1 MKKFFILPLFVLTT
15 SYGAESLSRGATD
28 AASVYQQVQSGPLN
42 NTDAEHVFRVGQ
54 EAQNNKQTQQ
64 LIDPW
69 IRQRIQ
75 AAEQQA
81 GKDAEGLVNNANQ
94 WQNHAKK
101 YSQETQDLVTN
112 IKKRQRE
119 VNELAAQLA
128 TKDGVNVGEM
138 LRRYGDASDAML
150 SGKVAIDPIPTLL
163 VFVSLSMPKP
173 LLEQY
178 AEQTAQA
185 GGKLVL
191 QGLVDNSMKKTVAV
205 IGEMMVKH
213 KANLIV
219 DPTLFNLFQVNSVP
233 FIVVTDGKI
242 SPCADTE
249 CQRQKPTYDS
259 IYGNISLYYAL
270 EKFSSEGDANI
281 AAMKHLTALKTTPA
295 SNENTSK

>member
-1 MKKFFILPLFVLTT
+1 MKKLFILPFFVLTA
-15 SYGAESLSRGATD
+15 SYGAENLSRGASD
-28 AASVYQQVQSGPLN
+28 AAAVYKQVQSGSLN
-42 NTDAEHVFRVGQ
+42 NTDAEHVFKVGQ
-54 EAQNNKQTQQ
+54 EVQNDKQTQQ

-81 GKDAEGLVNNANQ
+81 GKDAEGLVNSANQ
-94 WQNHAKK
+94 WQNNAKK
-101 YSQETQDLVTN
+101 YTQETQDLVSN
-112 IKKRQRE
+112 IKKRQKE
-119 VNELAAQLA
+119 VNELASQLA

-178 AEQTAQA
+178 AEQTAQS

-233 FIVVTDGKI
+233 LIVVTDGKI

-259 IYGNISLYYAL
+259 MSGNVSLYYAL
-270 EKFSSEGDANI
+270 EKFSSEGEANI
-281 AAMKHLTALKTTPA
+281 AAMKHLTALRA
-295 SNENTSK
+295 SSDNKELMSK